1 MCFQW
6 RGKPLKGTI
15 AKVLTWRW
23 VNTDTEQDELDHTS
37 SPRKRVGRVVRA
49 KLVLCDFDWLLNVC
63 VQSPMLCCSI
73 RMICVG
79 L

>member
-1 MCFQW
+1 MQLSLVCFQW

-37 SPRKRVGRVVRA
+37 SPRKRVRRVTVRVRA
-49 KLVLCDFDWLLNVC
+49 SCETVTVRGVVNFHDCSVC
-63 VQSPMLCCSI
+63 
-73 RMICVG
+73 
-79 L
+79 